1 MKIKDL
7 LLIDLIIGLLT
18 SFKHILRKKFTTP
31 YPYKK
36 LNPSPRFRGFF
47 YYDYSTCIGCSMCSK
62 ACPIDIIYIKTH
74 DEQTPEGKRKK
85 VVDRYDIDLKRC
97 MFCGL
102 CESACPNGALTL
114 TLKTGFYEGAVYD
127 RKELYFDKNKL
138 KNYVREK
145 KEKKNV

>member
-1 MKIKDL
+1 MRLKDL

-18 SFKHILRKKFTTP
+18 SFKHIFKKKFTVS

-36 LNPSPRFRGFF
+36 LTPSKRFRGFF
-47 YYDYSTCIGCSMCSK
+47 YLDPSTCIGCNMCWK

-85 VVDRYDIDLKRC
+85 VVDRFDINIQRC

-102 CESACPNGALTL
+102 CESACPNGSFKLTL
-114 TLKTGFYEGAVYD
+114 RTGFYEGAVYD
-127 RKELYFDKNKL
+127 RKELYFDREKL
-138 KNYVREK
+138 KNYVQEK
-145 KEKKNV
+145 KGEKK

>member
-1 MKIKDL
+1 MKIRDF

-18 SFKHILRKKFTTP
+18 SFKHFYRKKFTIP

-36 LNPSPRFRGFF
+36 PKPAPRFRGFF
-47 YYDYSTCIGCSMCSK
+47 YLNPSTCIGCGICWK

-85 VVDRYDIDLKRC
+85 VVDRFDIDVQRC

-102 CESACPNGALTL
+102 CESSCPNGTFKL

-127 RKELYFDKNKL
+127 RKEIYFDMYKL
-138 KNYVREK
+138 QNWVKEK
-145 KEKKNV
+145 KEKKNG